1 MGVGHVILTVSL
13 TCHVMDCHEESYKRI
28 HVYML
33 KQISNDLQIFSYGKW
48 KIYSILQVLGL
59 LTDILK

>member
-48 KIYSILQVLGL
+48 KNLFYFASLRSLN
-59 LTDILK
+59 